1 MHSTKLDSLL
11 AALRQRDT
19 FGLYLCLLDFTRG
32 ASLDDHA
39 FCRVV
44 QSIPPTTFSEIL
56 RNFDPFHISAHVDS
70 APDVPISWGA
80 AIHSPLGDLINKWG
94 IKVLY
99 VRILNRLRLLQRARQ
114 LPQPNGSPAQIPLLR
129 DYLVLLRCAG
139 ATSNIRAVK
148 SIWWELASHGYRDW
162 RHAELYAE
170 FIKARYLTEA
180 LYANNDMSRFRQRP
194 LDLHRSAVKLNKDV
208 IRKLNRLNASLT
220 RRHSHR
226 FGQNVNEPFFA
237 EPLTRMLRKRKPLKK
252 LQRRAILRRM
262 LPGDESLTCAILK
275 ANGRQGRVYASN
287 VLMRLWG
294 INITS
299 FQTELGKRV
308 VSGGHDFPLGS
319 ALAPTEALL
328 DAVVHC
334 YGNMGEVLLAQALVD
349 YISRR
354 WDIVVP
360 NTVWSAL
367 LEYARIYSTD
377 PAQKEWRMTQFH
389 QKHVTP
395 QTVVD
400 IWKFSTQAPHRFQPG
415 MRDYFTLV
423 KSMMG
428 PQAPL
433 DQVLAA
439 MRQLTPLYRRTTR
452 LSQVAWAELT
462 LTTQQGVS
470 NSAAYRRYRVVQSRK
485 HYMWYSFHYIARQIF
500 NKLSPLRID
509 SADAVRHIP
518 DLVAELEP
526 FLRTNIRYRIATGI
540 VDLRLDLKQQRT
552 VDAQQTVEEPRPL
565 FLRTLDKYQPDRR
578 AWGKKSP
585 DSDWTIMKDIPD
597 TRVSS
602 AVLGDYMKTMGID
615 QTQQR
620 NDTSLRMD
628 KNTIEELEE
637 DEEDD
642 DAQDYMDAE
651 HGEEA
656 QTDFGECINKQVVG
670 DLDEIGDWDEMD
682 ERVVT
687 RPLRPAKYVQ
697 GAFHES
703 RNPAYKPPVAEE
715 LENSPKRARS
725 LSADQFADAF
735 AGGISSQRG
744 DDRSYATTDSKNW
757 KKETVPNGLT
767 FTNRQSKR
775 QQIVDRPAYALRP
788 RYSAPPGEPSLS
800 AMREDGEEFTGYHDD
815 PLKVHFAAHRIIRG
829 LVHAPGIPVSLG
841 GPGLS
846 LTKQQLLG
854 QMLDLR
860 M

>member
-1 MHSTKLDSLL
+1 MHKTKLNSLL
-11 AALRQRDT
+11 AALRQCDT

-32 ASLDDHA
+32 ASLDDHS
-39 FCRVV
+39 FCQVA

-56 RNFDPFHISAHVDS
+56 RNFDPFHISTHVDS
-70 APDVPISWGA
+70 APGVPISWGA

-114 LPQPNGSPAQIPLLR
+114 LPKPSGLPTQIPLLR

-148 SIWWELASHGYRDW
+148 SIWWELVTQGYGDW

-180 LYANNDMSRFRQRP
+180 LYANNDLSRFRQRP
-194 LDLHRSAVKLNKDV
+194 LDLHRSAVKLSKDV
-208 IRKLNRLNASLT
+208 IRKLKRLNASLT

-226 FGQNVNEPFFA
+226 FGQNVNEPYFA
-237 EPLTRMLRKRKPLKK
+237 EPLTRLLRKRKPLQR
-252 LQRRAILRRM
+252 LQRRAVMRRM
-262 LPGDESLTCAILK
+262 IPGDELLLCAILK

-287 VLMRLWG
+287 VLMRFWG

-299 FQTELGKRV
+299 FQTELGRRKI
-308 VSGGHDFPLGS
+308 SGGHDYPLGS

-349 YISRR
+349 HISRR
-354 WDIVVP
+354 WDMVVP

-377 PAQKEWRMTQFH
+377 PAQKEWRITQFH
-389 QKHVTP
+389 KKHITP

-400 IWKFSTQAPHRFQPG
+400 IWKFSTQAPHKFQPG
-415 MRDYFTLV
+415 TRDYFTLV

-433 DQVLAA
+433 DQILAA

-452 LSQVAWAELT
+452 LSQVAWAELI

-485 HYMWYSFHYIARQIF
+485 HYMWYSVHYIARQIF
-500 NKLSPLRID
+500 NKLSPLRVD

-526 FLRTNIRYRIATGI
+526 FLRTSIKYRIATGV
-540 VDLRLDLKQQRT
+540 VDLRLDLKQQRI
-552 VDAQQTVEEPRPL
+552 VEAQQTVEEPHPL
-565 FLRTLDKYQPDRR
+565 YLGIIDKSQPNRR
-578 AWGKKSP
+578 AWGKKSA
-585 DSDWTIMKDIPD
+585 DSDWTIMKDIPNMG
-597 TRVSS
+597 VSS
-602 AVLGDYMKTMGID
+602 AVLGDYMETMGIS
-615 QTQQR
+615 QSQQR
-620 NDTSLRMD
+620 EDTSLGRD
-628 KNTIEELEE
+628 KNMVEELEE
-637 DEEDD
+637 DEED

-651 HGEEA
+651 HEEA
-656 QTDFGECINKQVVG
+656 QPDLGERINKQVAG
-670 DLDEIGDWDEMD
+670 DLDATGDWGEMD

-697 GAFHES
+697 DAFYES
-703 RNPAYKPPVAEE
+703 RNPAYKPPVAEKLKKSTE
-715 LENSPKRARS
+715 RTRA

-735 AGGISSQRG
+735 AGASSSHWG
-744 DDRSYATTDSKNW
+744 HDRSSAAPYGKDW
-757 KKETVPNGLT
+757 DQETISNALT

-800 AMREDGEEFTGYHDD
+800 AMRDDGEEFTGYHND
-815 PLKVHFAAHRIIRG
+815 PLKAHFAAHRIIRE
-829 LVHAPGIPVSLG
+829 LVHAPGSPISLG

-846 LTKQQLLG
+846 LTKKQLLG